1 MRIFTLTISEDNTIF
16 AFLNPQLR
24 LLVLTV
30 FDYHCLADPI
40 CSDIDCVGPF
50 VDALSAVSATT
61 ASCAWFTAYPAKR
74 GSDQS
79 SKNSASLEKHLTSTI
94 TNCKLWHCYEV
105 FWVELCLEA
114 REVCPMD
121 EKPGDVL
128 TIKEL
133 SAYLKIPKST
143 LYKLVREGKI
153 PSQKIGRHW
162 RFRKRAIDRWL
173 EETRANKPDSGGDR

>member
-1 MRIFTLTISEDNTIF
+1 
-16 AFLNPQLR
+16 
-24 LLVLTV
+24 
-30 FDYHCLADPI
+30 
-40 CSDIDCVGPF
+40 
-50 VDALSAVSATT
+50 
-61 ASCAWFTAYPAKR
+61 
-74 GSDQS
+74 
-79 SKNSASLEKHLTSTI
+79 
-94 TNCKLWHCYEV
+94 
-105 FWVELCLEA
+105 
-114 REVCPMD
+114 MD
-121 EKPGDVL
+121 EKLGDVL